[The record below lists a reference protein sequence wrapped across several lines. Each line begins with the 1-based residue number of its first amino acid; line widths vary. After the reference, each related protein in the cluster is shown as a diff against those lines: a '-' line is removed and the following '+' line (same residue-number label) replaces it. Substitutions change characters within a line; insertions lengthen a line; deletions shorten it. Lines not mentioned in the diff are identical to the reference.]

1 MAKEVY
7 ISKKPNRLKGFFSL
21 LIIGF
26 LIALFLRAILNDRKD
41 PVINNSEISLIVEDW
56 KRDMS
61 EIGLDGDQLI
71 KRLDYI
77 LVVDSVPN
85 GFLNR
90 QKTRDI
96 MGRSDW
102 GSRSI
107 YILSRGYSS
116 GQLKALVYHE
126 LAHYM
131 FDIKHGEKYEIMAT
145 YIKEEPGYYRLNWDY
160 LLERYLEKC
169 KHSR

>member
-41 PVINNSEISLIVEDW
+41 PVINNSEVSLIVEDW

-77 LVVDSVPN
+77 LVVDSIPN
-85 GFLNR
+85 GFLNQ

-107 YILSRGYSS
+107 YILSRGYSP

-145 YIKEEPGYYRLNWDY
+145 YIKEEPGYYKLNWDY

-169 KHSR
+169 KQSR

>member
-41 PVINNSEISLIVEDW
+41 PEINNSEVSLIVEDW

-77 LVVDSVPN
+77 LVVDSIPH
-85 GFLNR
+85 GFLNQ

-107 YILSRGYSS
+107 YILSRGYSP

-131 FDIKHGEKYEIMAT
+131 FDIKHGKKHEIMAT

-160 LLERYLEKC
+160 LLEVYLEKC
-169 KHSR
+169 KQAR

>member
-7 ISKKPNRLKGFFSL
+7 ISKKPNRFKGFFSL

-41 PVINNSEISLIVEDW
+41 PVINNSEVSLIVEDW

-77 LVVDSVPN
+77 LVVDSIPH
-85 GFLNR
+85 GFLNG

-96 MGRSDW
+96 MGRSDYGARTVW
-102 GSRSI
+102 
-107 YILSRGYSS
+107 ILSRSYTP

-126 LAHYM
+126 LAHYI
-131 FDIKHGEKYEIMAT
+131 FGLDHGKEHEIMAT
-145 YIKEEPGYYRLNWDY
+145 YIKEEPGYYQTYWDRL
-160 LLERYLEKC
+160 LPIYLEKC
-169 KHSR
+169 KRAR

>member
-7 ISKKPNRLKGFFSL
+7 ISKKPNKLKGFFSL

-41 PVINNSEISLIVEDW
+41 PEINNSEVSLIVEDW

-77 LVVDSVPN
+77 LVVDSIPH
-85 GFLNR
+85 GFLNQ

-107 YILSRGYSS
+107 YILSRGYSP

-131 FDIKHGEKYEIMAT
+131 FDIKHGKKHEIMAT

-160 LLERYLEKC
+160 LLEVYLEKC
-169 KHSR
+169 KQAR

>member
-41 PVINNSEISLIVEDW
+41 PVINNSEVSLIVEDW

-77 LVVDSVPN
+77 LVVDSIPH
-85 GFLNR
+85 GFLNG

-96 MGRSDW
+96 MGRSDYGARTVW
-102 GSRSI
+102 
-107 YILSRGYSS
+107 ILSRSYAP

-126 LAHYM
+126 LAHYI
-131 FDIKHGEKYEIMAT
+131 FGLDHGKEHEIMAT
-145 YIKEEPGYYRLNWDY
+145 YIKEEPGYYQTYWDRL
-160 LLERYLEKC
+160 LPIYLEKC
-169 KHSR
+169 KRAR

>member
-96 MGRSDW
+96 MGHSDW

-107 YILSRGYSS
+107 YILSRGYSP

-169 KHSR
+169 KQSQ

>member
-7 ISKKPNRLKGFFSL
+7 ISKKPNRFKGFFSL

-41 PVINNSEISLIVEDW
+41 PVINNSEVSLIVEDW

-77 LVVDSVPN
+77 LAVDSIPH
-85 GFLNR
+85 GFLNG

-96 MGRSDW
+96 MGRSDYGARTVW
-102 GSRSI
+102 
-107 YILSRGYSS
+107 ILSRSYTP

-126 LAHYM
+126 LAHYI
-131 FDIKHGEKYEIMAT
+131 FGLDHGKEHEIMAT
-145 YIKEEPGYYRLNWDY
+145 YIKEEPGYYQTYWDRL
-160 LLERYLEKC
+160 LPIYLEKC
-169 KHSR
+169 KHAR

>member
-41 PVINNSEISLIVEDW
+41 PEINNSEVSLIVEDW

-77 LVVDSVPN
+77 LVVDSIPH
-85 GFLNR
+85 GFLNQ

-107 YILSRGYSS
+107 YILSRGYSP

-131 FDIKHGEKYEIMAT
+131 FDIKHGEKHEIMAT

-160 LLERYLEKC
+160 LLEVYLEKC
-169 KHSR
+169 KQVR

>member
-7 ISKKPNRLKGFFSL
+7 ISKKPNRLKGFFSM

-41 PVINNSEISLIVEDW
+41 PEINNSEVSLIVEDW

-77 LVVDSVPN
+77 LVVDSIPH
-85 GFLNR
+85 GFLNQ

-107 YILSRGYSS
+107 YILSRGYSP

-131 FDIKHGEKYEIMAT
+131 FDIKHGKKHEIMAT

-160 LLERYLEKC
+160 LLEVYLEKC
-169 KHSR
+169 KQAR

>member
-41 PVINNSEISLIVEDW
+41 PEINNSEVSLIVEDW

-61 EIGLDGDQLI
+61 EIGLDGDKLI

-77 LVVDSVPN
+77 LVVDSIPH
-85 GFLNR
+85 GFLNQ

-131 FDIKHGEKYEIMAT
+131 FDIKHGEKHEIMAT

-160 LLERYLEKC
+160 LLELYLEKC
-169 KHSR
+169 KQAR

>member
-41 PVINNSEISLIVEDW
+41 PEINNSEVSLIVEDW

-61 EIGLDGDQLI
+61 EIGLDGDRLI

-77 LVVDSVPN
+77 LVVDSIPH

-102 GSRSI
+102 GTRSI
-107 YILSRGYSS
+107 YILSRGYSP

-131 FDIKHGEKYEIMAT
+131 FDIKHGKKHEIMAT
-145 YIKEEPGYYRLNWDY
+145 YIKEEPGYYRLNWDT

-169 KHSR
+169 KQAR

>member
-7 ISKKPNRLKGFFSL
+7 ISKKPNRLKEFFSL

-41 PVINNSEISLIVEDW
+41 PVINNSEVSLIVEDW

-77 LVVDSVPN
+77 LVVDSIPH
-85 GFLNR
+85 GFLNG

-96 MGRSDW
+96 MGRSDYGARTVW
-102 GSRSI
+102 
-107 YILSRGYSS
+107 ILSRSYTP

-126 LAHYM
+126 LAHYI
-131 FDIKHGEKYEIMAT
+131 FGLDHGKEHEIMAT
-145 YIKEEPGYYRLNWDY
+145 YIKEEPGYYQTYWDRL
-160 LLERYLEKC
+160 LPIYLEKC
-169 KHSR
+169 KQSQ